1 MCFVRGS
8 DLLSYLFSGLAE
20 ANSLREPRQKR
31 IISDHHL
38 GSGDVEEAGD
48 LLGAEDR
55 ADGHQGHADAE
66 GTQQQRPELGAVRN
80 QGRDPVPGLEARGQ
94 KLGAEP
100 LGHGLDIGVGEPLA
114 GEGTLQGGVGG
125 VLVKPGHAV
134 VCRVLPRD
142 CQRFICGLVHPF
154 MLCGEGYP
162 L

>member
-20 ANSLREPRQKR
+20 ANSLCEPRQQR
-31 IISDHHL
+31 IIGDHHL

-48 LLGAEDR
+48 LLGAEDG
-55 ADGHQGHADAE
+55 ADRHQGHADAE
-66 GTQQQRPELGAVRN
+66 GAQQQRPKLGAVGN
-80 QGRDPVPGLEARGQ
+80 QGRDPVPWLEAGGQ
-94 KLGAEP
+94 KLGAKP
-100 LGHGLDIGVGEPLA
+100 LGHGLDIGVGESLA

-134 VCRVLPRD
+134 VCCILPRD
-142 CQRFICGLVHPF
+142 RQRFICGLVHPF
-154 MLCGEGYP
+154 MLCGEGYS